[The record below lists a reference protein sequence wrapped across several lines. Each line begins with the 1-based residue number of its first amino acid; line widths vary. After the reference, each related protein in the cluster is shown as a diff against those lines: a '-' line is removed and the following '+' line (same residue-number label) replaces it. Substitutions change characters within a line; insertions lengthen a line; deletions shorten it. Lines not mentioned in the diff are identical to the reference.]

1 MKIYRTRQGIIVEH
15 RDRLYHAGEQDWDTF
30 TNRSG
35 LYRKI
40 RDELRTIPPDASLS
54 EVLKEGL
61 LSPIGRQE
69 VWASG
74 ITYMRTRQAR
84 MEDSQQGSAFYARV
98 FDAERPELF
107 FKATAYR
114 TVGPGDKVRIRKDS
128 KWNVPEPE
136 LTLFICAAGT
146 IEGYTIGNDISS
158 RDIEGEN
165 PLYLAQAKSYDASA
179 AIGPCLYVPKD
190 SIDPDAMIQLEVL
203 SNDENIFFGEIS
215 INRMKR
221 KHTELVDYLL
231 KETSFPFGVYLMTGT
246 GIVPPDKFS
255 LRGGDE
261 IRISIEGIG
270 TLVNTVAN

>member
-1 MKIYRTRQGIIVEH
+1 MKIYNTRKGIIVEH
-15 RDRLYHAGEQDWDTF
+15 KNKFYHVPETDWDVF
-30 TNRSG
+30 TNRSALYNKIAEG
-35 LYRKI
+35 LKT
-40 RDELRTIPPDASLS
+40 LRPDPALMTVVQN
-54 EVLKEGL
+54 EL

-74 ITYMRTRQAR
+74 ITYVRTRQAR
-84 MEDSQQGSAFYARV
+84 MEDSKLGEIYASV
-98 FDAERPELF
+98 YDAERPELF

-114 TVGPGDKVRIRKDS
+114 TVGPGDKIRIRKDS

-136 LTLFICAAGT
+136 LTLFICSEGT
-146 IEGYTIGNDISS
+146 IEGYTIGNDVSS

-190 SIDPDAMIQLEVL
+190 SIDPDAMIQLEIL

-221 KHTELVDYLL
+221 KHTELVHYLF
-231 KETSFPFGVYLMTGT
+231 KETSFIYGVYLMTGT
-246 GIVPPDKFS
+246 GIVPPNKFS
-255 LRGGDE
+255 LREGDE

-270 TLVNTVAN
+270 TLVNTVAV